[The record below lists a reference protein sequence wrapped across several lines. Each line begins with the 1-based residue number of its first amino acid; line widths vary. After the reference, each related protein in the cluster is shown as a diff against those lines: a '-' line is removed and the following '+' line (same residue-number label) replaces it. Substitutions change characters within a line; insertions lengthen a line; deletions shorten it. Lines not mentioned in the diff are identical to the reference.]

1 MRAMRTIRIHV
12 VTENTAPQMKRGILA
27 EHGLSYFLEA
37 GEAKVL
43 FDTGASALVLE
54 NNVKSMA
61 LPIGE
66 TQAIVLSHGHLDH
79 VGGLEAA
86 QRMIPEAPLF
96 FHPDAPR
103 PKFSGLPGKGH
114 RSDSAFFTSGRF
126 REGGR
131 RIVESRGPLEV
142 APGVWMTGEVPR
154 LMKWED
160 TGGRFCLDEGCTIP
174 DSLPDDQA
182 LFIPGEKGTIVL
194 LGCAHSGLV
203 STLLCV
209 RALTNG
215 APIRFVVGGT
225 HLHAASPERM
235 EKTFTA
241 LAEMGVQE
249 IHPCHCTG
257 AFQGVHLCETIG
269 GASAPATAGTTYE
282 LEA

>member
-1 MRAMRTIRIHV
+1 MRAMRMIRIHV

-27 EHGLSYFLEA
+27 EHGLAFFLEA

-43 FDTGASALVLE
+43 FDTGASALVFE
-54 NNVKSMA
+54 NNVRSMG
-61 LPIGE
+61 LPME
-66 TQAIVLSHGHLDH
+66 EAQAIVLSHGHIDH

-86 QRMIPEAPLF
+86 LRMIPDAPLS

-131 RIVESRGPLEV
+131 RIVESRTPLEV

-174 DSLPDDQA
+174 DPLPDDQA
-182 LFIPGEKGTIVL
+182 LFIPGGKGTVVL
-194 LGCAHSGLV
+194 LGCAHSGIV
-203 STLLCV
+203 NTLLHV
-209 RALTNG
+209 KTLTDG

-235 EKTFTA
+235 EKTFAA
-241 LAEMGVQE
+241 LKEMGIGE

-257 AFQGVHLCETIG
+257 AFQGVHLCEAIG
-269 GASAPATAGTTYE
+269 KASAPATAGTTYV
-282 LEA
+282 LEG